1 MVKIQKNFKSKL
13 VHNNFGFFSDSVNP
27 DPMISGFLRIQV
39 IRKKGFGFFPDL
51 GNPEKR
57 VSVFFR
63 IRVIRKEFWIRFRF
77 WVIRKNPKN
86 GPGFG
91 FLPVLRVTLNTTTYQ
106 SGTKNIK

>member
-27 DPMISGFLRIQV
+27 DPMISGFLRIRV

-57 VSVFFR
+57 VSFFFPDSGNPER
-63 IRVIRKEFWIRFRF
+63 ILDSVSVLGNPEKPQKRTRFRF
-77 WVIRKNPKN
+77 FT
-86 GPGFG
+86 GFAG
-91 FLPVLRVTLNTTTYQ
+91 YPEHL
-106 SGTKNIK
+106 

>member
-27 DPMISGFLRIQV
+27 DPMISGFLRIRV

-57 VSVFFR
+57 VSFFFRLRVQGFKLVSFQGFFR
-63 IRVIRKEFWIRFRF
+63 IFSEFLGKNVRKWSKTGQNSK
-77 WVIRKNPKN
+77 KN
-86 GPGFG
+86 
-91 FLPVLRVTLNTTTYQ
+91 
-106 SGTKNIK
+106 